1 MKRCRK
7 STNISC
13 LLVQVQSMKEELQK
27 KNNTKQTCRRR
38 AECESRAGKQIGKAA
53 AVRRCR
59 WNLPLLRLTT
69 LCSSGC
75 RLHQSQGN
83 RFTTLCSSVR
93 SLPFHRKHSAL
104 VFVAYH
110 SIGNSLLQWLQP
122 TGPWETHNMVRF
134 TVYTGETQRQ
144 SQIYY
149 NFEETNS
156 SPQVHRK
163 HTQLFMAL
171 TRKAAMDIGQ
181 SSQML

>member
-1 MKRCRK
+1 
-7 STNISC
+7 
-13 LLVQVQSMKEELQK
+13 MKEELQK

-75 RLHQSQGN
+75 SLHQSQGN

-104 VFVAYH
+104 VVVAYW
-110 SIGNSLLQWLQP
+110 SLGNAQHGQIYCVQW
-122 TGPWETHNMVRF
+122 G
-134 TVYTGETQRQ
+134 TQRQ

-163 HTQLFMAL
+163 HTQLFYGF
-171 TRKAAMDIGQ
+171 DEE
-181 SSQML
+181 SSNGHWTELSDVIT

>member
-1 MKRCRK
+1 MKSCRK

-13 LLVQVQSMKEELQK
+13 LLVQVQSMKEELQN
-27 KNNTKQTCRRR
+27 KNNTKQTCHRR

-75 RLHQSQGN
+75 SLHQSQGN
-83 RFTTLCSSVR
+83 RFTTLCFSVR

-104 VFVAYH
+104 VVVAYW
-110 SIGNSLLQWLQP
+110 SLGNA
-122 TGPWETHNMVRF
+122 NMVRF
-134 TVYTGETQRQ
+134 TVYIGETQRQ

-163 HTQLFMAL
+163 HTQVFMAL
-171 TRKAAMDIGQ
+171 KRKTALDIVQ
-181 SSQML
+181 SSEGS

>member
-1 MKRCRK
+1 MKSCRK

-75 RLHQSQGN
+75 
-83 RFTTLCSSVR
+83 
-93 SLPFHRKHSAL
+93 SLLVLGKDFAL

-110 SIGNSLLQWLQP
+110 FVGITLLQWLQP
-122 TGPWETHNMVRF
+122 TSPRETHNMVRF
-134 TVYTGETQRQ
+134 TVYTGQTQRQ

-163 HTQLFMAL
+163 HTQVFMAL
-171 TRKAAMDIGQ
+171 KRKTALDIGQ
-181 SSQML
+181 RSEIS

>member
-1 MKRCRK
+1 MKSCRK

-75 RLHQSQGN
+75 SLHQSQGN
-83 RFTTLCSSVR
+83 RFTTLCFSVR
-93 SLPFHRKHSAL
+93 L
-104 VFVAYH
+104 FVAYH
-110 SIGNSLLQWLQP
+110 SLGNTLLLWLQP
-122 TGPWETHNMVRF
+122 TPALGKRTTWSDLLCTVGKHNDKVRF
-134 TVYTGETQRQ
+134 ITTLKKQTAL
-144 SQIYY
+144 
-149 NFEETNS
+149 
-156 SPQVHRK
+156 HRCIANTHK
-163 HTQLFMAL
+163 FLWL
-171 TRKAAMDIGQ
+171 
-181 SSQML
+181 